1 MLLEAEGPEDDIMK
15 EYDDAKRAKRA
26 RHRRAYVQ
34 ALLPQG
40 HRVVQHEAQSDSYPW
55 TITLH

>member
-15 EYDDAKRAKRA
+15 EYDDAKRA

>member
-1 MLLEAEGPEDDIMK
+1 MHLEAEGPEDDIMK
-15 EYDDAKRAKRA
+15 EYDDAKRA

-40 HRVVQHEAQSDSYPW
+40 HRVVQHEAQSYPW

>member
-15 EYDDAKRAKRA
+15 EYDDAKRA

-40 HRVVQHEAQSDSYPW
+40 HRVVQHEAQSASYPW